1 MSDHVEKVAPNIRRV
16 EKFTALRIR
25 EELDEVAT
33 SFLMLDEATAEDAEA
48 FDQLIDFL
56 NRIAERD

>member
-1 MSDHVEKVAPNIRRV
+1 MSDHVEGVSPDIRRV
-16 EKFTALRIR
+16 EKFTALRLR
-25 EELDEVAT
+25 EELDEAAT
-33 SFLMLDEATAEDAEA
+33 SFLMLDVATMEDAKA

>member
-1 MSDHVEKVAPNIRRV
+1 MSDHVEKVALNIRRV